1 MNNRFLTIASLLASS
16 ALFMAGCSDDNS
28 AFETPNLNP
37 DITTNPGTV
46 SQNNFT
52 ILSSNLNP
60 EIFAD
65 PSSNSFTFTE
75 LTITARIG
83 DRNNQLLSDEHVIH
97 FKTEW
102 GLIQENCVTVDGL
115 CTVTWQTSSADSAP
129 ADHKNTILAYTVGEE
144 SFTDTNGNGIF
155 DDNDG
160 TFEDLEEPYVDSNR
174 DLVYSTGEPIV
185 DVLNG
190 NSQTVVNEVHDI
202 GDTFFNGA
210 GCTHSSLCSA
220 FKSIQV
226 WDDVQIDMNAPPP
239 ATP

>member
-1 MNNRFLTIASLLASS
+1 MNNRFLIIAPMLVCSTLILS
-16 ALFMAGCSDDNS
+16 GCSDDNS
-28 AFETPNLNP
+28 SFETPNTNP

-52 ILSSNLNP
+52 ILSSDLNP
-60 EIFAD
+60 SIFPD
-65 PSSNSFTFTE
+65 PGSNTFTFTE

-83 DRNNQLLSDEHVIH
+83 DRNNQLLSDEHTIF

-102 GLIQENCVTVDGL
+102 GLIQGSCVTVDGT

-144 SFTDTNGNGIF
+144 SFTDVNGNGIF
-155 DDNDG
+155 DDIDS
-160 TFEDLEEPYVDSNR
+160 TFDDLEEPFVDSNR
-174 DLVYSTGEPIV
+174 DLVYNTGEPIV
-185 DVLNG
+185 DVING
-190 NSQTVVNEVHDI
+190 NSQGAINGAHDI

-210 GCTHSSLCSA
+210 GCTHSSLCST
-220 FKSIQV
+220 FQSIQV
-226 WDDVQIDMNAPPP
+226 WDDVQIDMNAP